1 MASLG
6 RVRYPAESGT
16 AFTLTLQRAS
26 YRDATGT
33 NAMTEPATIGR
44 PSVSKTTSCS

>member
-26 YRDATGT
+26 YREA
-33 NAMTEPATIGR
+33 ATIGR
-44 PSVSKTTSCS
+44 PSVSKPTSRW